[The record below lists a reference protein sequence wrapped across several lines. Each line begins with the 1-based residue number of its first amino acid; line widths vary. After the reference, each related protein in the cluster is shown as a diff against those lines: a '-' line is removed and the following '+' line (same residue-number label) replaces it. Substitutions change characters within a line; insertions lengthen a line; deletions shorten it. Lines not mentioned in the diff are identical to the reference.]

1 MAVDTFAFACGEVK
15 VKIDR
20 VPYSKICGKPFSYS
34 KDILFTRLTNSSLT
48 FMHKESIRFLVQT
61 VKDKGMGGLLVRTLE
76 MDDFNGTCE
85 ADTAFPLLHFVV
97 NNLQGYM
104 VPRFLDTK

>member
-1 MAVDTFAFACGEVK
+1 MAVDTFAFTCGK
-15 VKIDR
+15 VKTTFDR
-20 VPYSKICGKPFSYS
+20 VPYAKICGKPFSYS
-34 KDILFTRLTNSSLT
+34 QDKFARLTNSSLT

-61 VKDKGMGGLLVRTLE
+61 VKDNGMGGLLVRTLE